1 MGDKPQ
7 KILIADDEP
16 DIIEIVSYNLS
27 KEGFEVFTAAD
38 GNEALQQAR
47 QHHPDLIILDI
58 MMPGKTGVEVC
69 QILRTQPEFAQ
80 TLIIF
85 LTALSDETVHIKG
98 LESGADDYVTKPVSP
113 KVLIS
118 KVHALFRRVRK
129 KDTENKKIVLGDFSI
144 DPASYLVIISDREVA
159 LAKKEFELLYLLASK
174 PGRVMLR
181 NEILSQVWG
190 SDVIVGDRTID
201 VHIRKI
207 RQKLDMDCI
216 TTVKGVGYKFEW

>member
-98 LESGADDYVTKPVSP
+98 LESA
-113 KVLIS
+113 
-118 KVHALFRRVRK
+118 
-129 KDTENKKIVLGDFSI
+129 
-144 DPASYLVIISDREVA
+144 
-159 LAKKEFELLYLLASK
+159 
-174 PGRVMLR
+174 
-181 NEILSQVWG
+181 
-190 SDVIVGDRTID
+190 
-201 VHIRKI
+201 
-207 RQKLDMDCI
+207 
-216 TTVKGVGYKFEW
+216 